1 MSDLRG
7 RVIVVTGASSGT
19 GAAAARM
26 LHAQGAQIIV
36 VGRDPTRTSRI
47 GAELDAPALT
57 TDYLD
62 LASVRRLAEHILERA
77 PTVDVLFS
85 NAGGAITSTTPTR
98 DGNEPNYQT
107 NALAPFLLE
116 NLLLP
121 ALANARRPRIVAT
134 SSRSHRGARLTP
146 GAVGRQLDD
155 PDGLNAHERYA
166 RAKLAGLLLHQ
177 GLRLRHTGLE
187 AVDVHPGLVAT
198 DFGRYL
204 GRAGAVLKTVARPLL
219 SSPET
224 AADLLVRLATRDLHN
239 VSYFHRQH
247 PREPSGLVTDT
258 RLQRE
263 VWDDACTRLAANGS
277 RGRQLD
283 A

>member
-1 MSDLRG
+1 MSDLRD
-7 RVIVVTGASSGT
+7 RVVVITGASSGT
-19 GAAAARM
+19 GAAVARK
-26 LHAQGAQIIV
+26 LHAQGARIIV
-36 VGRDPTRTSRI
+36 VGRDRTRTSRI
-47 GAELDAPALT
+47 AAELEAPALT

-62 LASVRRLAEHILERA
+62 LAGVRKLAEHIIDLA

-85 NAGGAITSTTPTR
+85 NAGGAITSTAPTR

-116 NLLLP
+116 SLLLP
-121 ALANARRPRIVAT
+121 ALANSRRPRVVAT

-146 GAVGRQLDD
+146 GEAGRQLDD

-166 RAKLAGLLLHQ
+166 RAKLAGLLLHE
-177 GLRLRHTGLE
+177 GLRHRHAFLE
-187 AVDVHPGLVAT
+187 VVDVHPGLVAT

-204 GRAGAVLKTVARPLL
+204 GRTGAVLKAVARPLL

-224 AADLLVRLATRDLHN
+224 AADLLIRLATRDLHS
-239 VSYFHRQH
+239 VSYFHRRH
-247 PREPSGLVTDT
+247 PREPSELVTDA

-263 VWDDACTRLAANGS
+263 VWDDACTRLALPGD
-277 RGRQLD
+277 R
-283 A
+283 